1 MDRKILAVA
10 IVSLML
16 VLAGCGEELSPKE
29 VYDNGLVQ
37 MEQLET
43 ASLSRTQTLRA
54 QQESFRTSMDVD
66 VQFSPLEMYGTI
78 EMTLLNLKDPLLFFL
93 YVDDDEWLTKP
104 DRDGADWEAN
114 PREQLQ
120 DLVLEEPASLLNVFK
135 PFQNEFLMKD
145 VEMVYTEGE
154 EEVDLLEE
162 DVEVEEVA
170 VDESEEVSISAYEVS
185 FRGSDEKYKP
195 LVRQHLE
202 QMNLTD
208 LQGVDLNAVMETV
221 EIERID
227 MTAQIEKETFDV
239 HRFQTR
245 FRYLVE
251 VLDEYRVIDESVI
264 IRLNNH
270 NEQIDF
276 EQIRAAQ

>member
-1 MDRKILAVA
+1 MGRKMLAIA

-16 VLAGCGEELSPKE
+16 VLAGCGEELSPEE
-29 VYDNGLVQ
+29 VYDNGISS
-37 MEQLET
+37 MEKLDM

-66 VQFSPLEMYGTI
+66 VQFSPLEMYGTV

-104 DRDGADWEAN
+104 DRDGADWEAI
-114 PREQLQ
+114 PREELQ

-135 PFQNEFLMKD
+135 PYQNEFLMKD
-145 VEMVYTEGE
+145 VEVVYTEDG
-154 EEVDLLEE
+154 EEVDLIEE

-170 VDESEEVSISAYEVS
+170 VDEAEEVSISAYEVS

-202 QMNLTD
+202 QMNLMD
-208 LQGVDLNAVMETV
+208 LQGVDLDAVMETV

-264 IRLNNH
+264 FRLNNH
-270 NEQIDF
+270 NEEIDF
-276 EQIRAAQ
+276 KQLREQQ